1 MKKLALMKT
10 SNLKKLAS
18 LLIAFILIEKIIEN
32 VMLAPLLTKSPL
44 SEITS
49 NIVYEGI
56 KIALVLGLNYFLTR
70 QMIHLKFKIT
80 IKQVVFF
87 MLSLGYLALV
97 IKSGSPK
104 YFLETFVWVALAAV
118 SEELLFR
125 GVILGNLID
134 LMIQWTTPNRLKI
147 WGTVI
152 LASLVFSLEH
162 LTNLMNQTLP
172 VTICQLIQTFG
183 MGVLL
188 AAVYIR
194 TGSLVDAIYLHFLI
208 DFPALYISQF
218 TTLRSGTA
226 SQTSPQVSLTGSI
239 VIAVIYLLIAIAL
252 TKSFGQQNRLVSL
265 KRQILNHK

>member
-1 MKKLALMKT
+1 MEKLALKKT
-10 SNLKKLAS
+10 TNLKKLAI
-18 LLIAFILIEKIIEN
+18 LLIEFIIIEKIIEN
-32 VMLAPLLTKSPL
+32 GMLVPVLIKSPL

-49 NIVYEGI
+49 NIVYKGI
-56 KIALVLGLNYFLTR
+56 EIVLVLGLNYFLTR
-70 QMIHLKFKIT
+70 QVIHLKFKIT

-87 MLSLGYLALV
+87 ILSLGYLTII
-97 IKSGSPK
+97 IKSGSPE
-104 YFLETFVWVALAAV
+104 YFFETFVWVALTAI

-125 GVILGNLID
+125 GVILGSLVD
-134 LMIQWTTPNRLKI
+134 LMIKWTTPSRLKI

-172 VTICQLIQTFG
+172 VTICQLIQTLG

-218 TTLRSGTA
+218 TTLQSGAA
-226 SQTSPQVSLTGSI
+226 SQVSPKLSVIGSI
-239 VIAVIYLLIAIAL
+239 VIAVIYILIAIAL
-252 TKSFGQQNRLVSL
+252 TKSFSQQNRLISL